1 MPERSRSASWHAVL
15 VGNMAARI
23 GALGCVFAATLLLA
37 HDGGA
42 AVVGIYALFHVLPG
56 LVGTLASCGLPVAAP
71 YFLAGPDRDDRRL
84 RPTLIAIAAGGSLL
98 GAAVW
103 LLAAPLVGPVV
114 FTDLSLGLVMLA
126 AFSVPTRLA
135 VITAK
140 ACSQGTDDLAGSNAI
155 IFLEQLMFLPTFA
168 VLSAIG
174 LSPMQ
179 GVVVGLMLADV
190 LTGSMSWSRLTR
202 RGFFRGQ
209 RGWSRPLAQRIAMFG
224 TRGQVGG
231 VMSLLN
237 LRLDFVLLSAFAG
250 PAVLGVYAVASKFAE
265 LVRVFGMALQYVL
278 YPKYANDG
286 SRAMGEA
293 RGLMVR
299 VGLLSTITIVP
310 LWITCG
316 YVIPAFYGSAFNA
329 AVTPTRIILLG
340 LVLDGV
346 GGVITAVF
354 YGVGRPGLNSLAMGA
369 GLAVTVVL
377 DVLLI
382 PRFSETGAAV
392 ASALAYTTTG
402 LVLIGFFWSLER
414 SLRPA
419 REPREPDDP
428 APEFPQM
435 ASSST

>member
-1 MPERSRSASWHAVL
+1 
-15 VGNMAARI
+15 
-23 GALGCVFAATLLLA
+23 
-37 HDGGA
+37 
-42 AVVGIYALFHVLPG
+42 
-56 LVGTLASCGLPVAAP
+56 
-71 YFLAGPDRDDRRL
+71 
-84 RPTLIAIAAGGSLL
+84 
-98 GAAVW
+98 
-103 LLAAPLVGPVV
+103 
-114 FTDLSLGLVMLA
+114 
-126 AFSVPTRLA
+126 
-135 VITAK
+135 
-140 ACSQGTDDLAGSNAI
+140 
-155 IFLEQLMFLPTFA
+155 
-168 VLSAIG
+168 
-174 LSPMQ
+174 
-179 GVVVGLMLADV
+179 
-190 LTGSMSWSRLTR
+190 
-202 RGFFRGQ
+202 
-209 RGWSRPLAQRIAMFG
+209 MFG

-316 YVIPAFYGSAFNA
+316 YVIPGFYGSAFNA
-329 AVTPTRIILLG
+329 AVMPTRIILLG

-382 PRFSETGAAV
+382 PRFSENGAAV

-419 REPREPDDP
+419 TRNHGSRTIRPRSSPRWPAAAPRPLGGCLQSEGGGPCTNERKPGAVAVGRRGRGRDRGRRHLQPPGPGGHDHLYVARGNPACSNAGPGTSAKPYCTISAAAEKVTPGRPCRSRP
-428 APEFPQM
+428 APTRR
-435 ASSST
+435 A